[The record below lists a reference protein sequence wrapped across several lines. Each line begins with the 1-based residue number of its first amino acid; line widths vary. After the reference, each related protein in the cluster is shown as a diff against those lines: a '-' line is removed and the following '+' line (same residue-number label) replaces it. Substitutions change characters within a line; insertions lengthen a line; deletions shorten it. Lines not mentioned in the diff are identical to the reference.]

1 MRYRA
6 GIGGR
11 HDEGVTNKLR
21 TSRLDRVVVG
31 NDAVCPNLMQFVQAT
46 IHINQTVGKA
56 MCAFI
61 QITVRL
67 DETALMENLPASR
80 L

>member
-6 GIGGR
+6 DIGGR

-31 NDAVCPNLMQFVQAT
+31 NYAVCPDLMQFVEPT
-46 IHINQTVGKA
+46 IHINQAVGKA

-61 QITVRL
+61 EITVRL
-67 DETALMENLPASR
+67 DETALMQNLPR
-80 L
+80 